1 MILKLVRTP
10 GIYLLGFM
18 GSGKSTVGQLLAE
31 RLGWDFFDL
40 DADIEAAA
48 GRSIPEIFT
57 QDGETRF
64 REIERQALD
73 NRVRMVQA
81 GHAMVLA
88 LGGGACVGQS
98 CMERLANNGVTVF
111 LDCDFDTLA
120 ERVAQFEH
128 RPLAKDPEQFRKLYE
143 DRRPSYLL
151 AEHRVDSA
159 TCTPNDVADAISALG
174 IF

>member
-10 GIYLLGFM
+10 GVYLLGFM
-18 GSGKSTVGQLLAE
+18 GSGKSTVGQLLAS

-40 DADIEAAA
+40 DDDIEAQA
-48 GRSIPEIFT
+48 GKTIPEIFA
-57 QDGETRF
+57 QDGEPKF
-64 REIERQALD
+64 REIEREALT
-73 NRVRMVQA
+73 RRIRMVQA

-88 LGGGACVGQS
+88 LGGGACIGEA
-98 CMERLANNGVTVF
+98 CMERLSNNGVTVF

-143 DRRPSYLL
+143 SRRPSYQL
-151 AEHRVDSA
+151 ANHRVDGSSGSPE
-159 TCTPNDVADAISALG
+159 TVASTIAALG

>member
-18 GSGKSTVGQLLAE
+18 GSGKSTVGRLLAE

-40 DADIEAAA
+40 DDDIEVDA
-48 GRSIPEIFT
+48 GKAIPEIFA
-57 QDGETRF
+57 QDGEMRF
-64 REIERQALD
+64 REIEREAL
-73 NRVRMVQA
+73 NRRVRMVQA

-88 LGGGACVGQS
+88 LGGGACVGES
-98 CMERLANNGVTVF
+98 CMERLSNNGVTVF
-111 LDCDFDTLA
+111 LDCDFETLA

-128 RPLAKDPEQFRKLYE
+128 RPLAKDPEHFRKLYE
-143 DRRPSYLL
+143 ERRPSYLR
-151 AEHRVDSA
+151 ADHRVDSA
-159 TCTPNDVADAISALG
+159 RCAPSEVADAISALG

>member
-18 GSGKSTVGQLLAE
+18 GSGKSTVGRLLAE

-40 DADIEAAA
+40 DDDIEQRA
-48 GRSIPEIFT
+48 GKSIPEIFE
-57 QDGETRF
+57 QEGEQRF
-64 REIERQALD
+64 REIEREALD
-73 NRVRMVQA
+73 QRVRMVQA

-88 LGGGACVGQS
+88 LGGGACVGES
-98 CMERLANNGVTVF
+98 CMQRLANNGVTVF
-111 LDCDFDTLA
+111 LDCDFEILA

-128 RPLAKDPEQFRKLYE
+128 RPLAKDPESFRRLYE

-151 AEHRVDSA
+151 AEHRIDSG
-159 TCTPNDVADAISALG
+159 TCAPDEVAGAITALG